1 MVDGLDY
8 FGHGRVPMV
17 LAMLIAG
24 RNVVPMAFT
33 NFKPVIIRSLYVL
46 IVLAVLPFLIWNGL
60 IQQVSAEWNDM
71 IMRMRGV
78 QASPALSQVVL
89 AAIDDQTAA
98 RYGPLPLNRARLAE
112 GLEALAQAQPRVVV
126 VDLLISEPGD
136 PAQDAR
142 LFRALHL
149 FPRAVLGAALEIDAG
164 EHPRWILP
172 LPNLAQ
178 GRSTAHVHAAPDA
191 DGDVRSVLLIKEA
204 DGQRFWA
211 LGLEAARLAA
221 GTNRPLE
228 SADAVTLGHVRIP
241 VSENDS
247 RSMMINYAGPEGTF
261 PRVSFSAL
269 LDRTADL
276 SQLRGKTVIVGVTA
290 QGSGD
295 RLFTPLS
302 SGIGMSGIE
311 IHANIAR
318 TILDPAF
325 LLPLNVT
332 GEFVGSLLLIGFCVA
347 AIVWLRGLRLLLA
360 LSAVAFLIAAGGLIS
375 LRFGYLLPL
384 GSFMAVCLVASA
396 IAGVSE
402 YALLSR
408 ALAGETTKRQEYAFR
423 VQAIAHEIKTP
434 LTAIQGSSEMMSE
447 GGMPEEQRVEM
458 AGLIHK
464 ESKRLTTLIQTFLNV
479 ERLASG
485 SLTLQR
491 KEIELATLCHEIV
504 ERGRLYAARKHI
516 QIETMIPA
524 IQISADPDLLSFA
537 IYNLITN
544 GVKYSPRNT
553 TVKLSAE
560 DSGPEV
566 RISVADQGYGI
577 ASAEQEKIFEKFYR
591 LKRDELGG
599 EEGTGIGLAL
609 VKEIVHQH
617 GGQISVESTP
627 NAGSQFTITLPRG

>member
-1 MVDGLDY
+1 MVRTAL
-8 FGHGRVPMV
+8 
-17 LAMLIAG
+17 
-24 RNVVPMAFT
+24 T
-33 NFKPVIIRSLYVL
+33 NFKPVLTRSLYVL
-46 IVLAVLPFLIWNGL
+46 VVLAVLPFLIWNGL
-60 IQQVSAEWNDM
+60 IQQVSAEWNDQ
-71 IMRMRGV
+71 IVRMRGA
-78 QASPALSQVVL
+78 QPSPALSQIVL
-89 AAIDDQTAA
+89 AAIDDHTAA
-98 RYGPLPLNRARLAE
+98 RYGPLPLNRAKLAE
-112 GLEALAQAQPRVVV
+112 GLEALARAQPRVVV
-126 VDLLISEPGD
+126 LDLLISEPGD

-142 LFRALHL
+142 LSRALHL
-149 FPRAVLGAALEIDAG
+149 FPGAVLGAALESDAG

-172 LPNLAQ
+172 LPDLAH

-191 DGDVRSVLLIKEA
+191 DGDVRSVLLMKEA

-211 LGLEAARLAA
+211 LGLEAARLAVGA
-221 GTNRPLE
+221 NRPLE
-228 SADAVTLGHVRIP
+228 SADAVTLGPVRIP
-241 VSENDS
+241 VSENDN
-247 RSMMINYAGPEGTF
+247 RSMLINYAGPEGTF
-261 PRVSFSAL
+261 PRMSFGAL
-269 LDRTADL
+269 LDGTADV
-276 SQLRGKTVIVGVTA
+276 SKFRDKIVIVGATA

-311 IHANIAR
+311 IHANVAR
-318 TILDPAF
+318 TILDRAF
-325 LLPLNVT
+325 LVPLNVT
-332 GEFVGSLLLIGFCVA
+332 GEFVSSLLLVGLCIT
-347 AIVWLRGLRLLLA
+347 AIVWLRGLRLLIA
-360 LSAVAFLIAAGGLIS
+360 LSAVGFLIAAGGPVS
-375 LRFGYLLPL
+375 LRFGYVLPL

-408 ALAGETTKRQEYAFR
+408 ALAGETTKRKEYAFR

-491 KEIELATLCHEIV
+491 KEIELSSLCHEIV

-516 QIETMIPA
+516 QIETTIPA
-524 IQISADPDLLSFA
+524 IHLSADPDLLSFA

-553 TVKLSAE
+553 TVQLSAE